1 VVVRGK
7 EHSRRKAL
15 AAMLVRREGREK
27 GREKEQGGE
36 QESNKVGRYIR
47 ESWDRKKMNIIR

>member
-1 VVVRGK
+1 MVVRRK

-15 AAMLVRREGREK
+15 AAMLVGGEGREK
-27 GREKEQGGE
+27 EREKEQGGE

-47 ESWDRKKMNIIR
+47 ESWDRRKMNIIR